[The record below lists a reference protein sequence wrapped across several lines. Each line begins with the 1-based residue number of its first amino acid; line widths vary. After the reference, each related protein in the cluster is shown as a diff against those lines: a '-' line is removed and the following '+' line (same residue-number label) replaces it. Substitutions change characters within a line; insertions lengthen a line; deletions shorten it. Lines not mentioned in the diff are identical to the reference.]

1 MVLGEYSRIRR
12 SERRYA
18 DRSPSGGSITLVP
31 RPSTASPVN
40 SDPAF
45 ETENARWSGVCPG
58 VAITDMDVEPDVTD
72 SPSRIRDIPSAGR
85 AANTGAPVTDAS
97 GIAPGAWSG

>member
-1 MVLGEYSRIRR
+1 MVLGEYSRMRR

-40 SDPAF
+40 REPAF
-45 ETENARWSGVCPG
+45 DEKNARWSGVWPG
-58 VAITDMDVEPDVTD
+58 VAITDKEAEPAVTE
-72 SPSRIRDIPSAGR
+72 SPSRIRIIPSAGR
-85 AANTGAPVTDAS
+85 EANTGAPVTEAS